1 MTAQTSFLDIRRQA
15 ETALVDRAL
24 SDANFHDLL
33 VKDPHGALQQ
43 AFGSN
48 PVANLKIN
56 VLEEKAGEITIVL
69 PSSKDQSELPDEL
82 LDLAS
87 GGTSFSSFVLF
98 DEKHPEKYRKK

>member
-1 MTAQTSFLDIRRQA
+1 MSAQVSFLDIRRQA
-15 ETALVDRAL
+15 ETVLVDRAL
-24 SDANFHDLL
+24 GDTDFHDLL

-56 VLEEKAGEITIVL
+56 VLEEKPGEITIVL
-69 PSSKDQSELPDEL
+69 PAGKDQSELPDEL

-87 GGTSFSSFVLF
+87 GGVAFSAFL
-98 DEKHPEKYRKK
+98 EYGPNGKYATKK